1 MTVIPDRYDFPI
13 YRGASFYE
21 TITIDKDLTN
31 CSVAMSITKQPKGDS
46 LLLLSTSNGK
56 ITLNASQGKIYINLS
71 AAETQALLWRRGKYE
86 IAITNNSTGIVDII
100 LQGFAIVEE

>member
-1 MTVIPDRYDFPI
+1 MTVIPDQYNFPI

-31 CSVAMSITKQPKGDS
+31 CSVTMSITKQPKGDP
-46 LLLLSTSNGK
+46 LLFLSTSNGK
-56 ITLNASQGKIYINLS
+56 ITLDASQGKIYINLS
-71 AAETQALLWRRGKYE
+71 ATETQSLLWRKGKYE
-86 IAITNNSTGIVDII
+86 IVIINDSTGVVDII